1 MPTSLSG
8 FIGFV
13 RSDMGITAEQV
24 PDDSQSL
31 SLAYGGAVEWVNQ
44 DVAVVMP
51 SLYAVAVYNLA
62 ASFMINYGTENV
74 FSGLREKLN
83 LNNFVSGVIS
93 ASSDNSTGSQ
103 RLVPDFF
110 KDLSL
115 ADLQMLQD
123 PWGRRYLMIAQQF
136 GSLWG
141 LS

>member
-31 SLAYGGAVEWVNQ
+31 SLAYGGAVEWVNR
-44 DVAVVMP
+44 DIAIVMP

-62 ASFMINYGTENV
+62 ASFLINYGTENV
-74 FSGLREKLN
+74 FSGLREKLK

-93 ASSDNSTGSQ
+93 ASSDNSTSSQ

-141 LS
+141 GS

>member
-8 FIGFV
+8 FVGFV

-44 DVAVVMP
+44 DIAIVMP

-62 ASFMINYGTENV
+62 ASFLINYGIENV
-74 FSGLREKLN
+74 FSALREKLN
-83 LNNFVSGVIS
+83 LNNFVAGVIS
-93 ASSDNSTGSQ
+93 ASSDNSTSSQ

>member
-1 MPTSLSG
+1 MLTSLSG
-8 FIGFV
+8 FIAFV
-13 RSDMGITAEQV
+13 RTDMGVTADQV
-24 PDDSQSL
+24 PDDSPSL
-31 SLAYGGAVEWVNQ
+31 TLAYGGAVEWVNQ
-44 DVAVVMP
+44 DIACVMP
-51 SLYAVAVYNLA
+51 NLYTVAVYSLA
-62 ASFMINYGTENV
+62 ASFLVNYGTEPV
-74 FSGLREKLN
+74 FSELRTTLKLN
-83 LNNFVSGVIS
+83 DLHGGVIS
-93 ASSDNSTGSQ
+93 SASDNSTSAS

>member
-31 SLAYGGAVEWVNQ
+31 SLAYGGAVEWVNR
-44 DVAVVMP
+44 DIAIVMP

-62 ASFMINYGTENV
+62 ASFLINYGIENV
-74 FSGLREKLN
+74 FSALREKLN
-83 LNNFVSGVIS
+83 LNNFVAGVIS
-93 ASSDNSTGSQ
+93 ASSDNSTSSQ

>member
-1 MPTSLSG
+1 MTTSLSG
-8 FIGFV
+8 FIEFV
-13 RSDMGITAEQV
+13 RADMGITPDQV
-24 PDDSQSL
+24 PDNSPSFT
-31 SLAYGGAVEWVNQ
+31 LAYGGAVEWVNR
-44 DVAVVMP
+44 DIELVMP
-51 SLYAVAVYNLA
+51 HLYAVAVYNLA
-62 ASFMINYGTENV
+62 ASFLVNYGTESV
-74 FSGLREKLN
+74 FSEFRQKLG
-83 LNNFVSGVIS
+83 LNNIATGVITG
-93 ASSDNSTGSQ
+93 AGDNSTSAQ

>member
-31 SLAYGGAVEWVNQ
+31 SLAYGGAVEWVNR
-44 DVAVVMP
+44 DIAIVMP

-62 ASFMINYGTENV
+62 ASFLINYGTENV
-74 FSGLREKLN
+74 FSALREKLN
-83 LNNFVSGVIS
+83 LNNFVAGVIS
-93 ASSDNSTGSQ
+93 ASSDNSTSSQ

-123 PWGRRYLMIAQQF
+123 PWGDAI
-136 GSLWG
+136 S
-141 LS
+141 

>member
-44 DVAVVMP
+44 DIAVVMP

-62 ASFMINYGTENV
+62 ASFLINYGTENV

-93 ASSDNSTGSQ
+93 ASSDNSTSSQ